1 MYLGDVFVKME
12 RRRKNKKSVRG
23 EVQKMMEVDAIRK
36 TTNVQRSNDQ
46 QHFNLQWVQ
55 YLVSSNNNIVLEV
68 SPTHLQVLS

>member
-12 RRRKNKKSVRG
+12 RRRKNKKSVRV